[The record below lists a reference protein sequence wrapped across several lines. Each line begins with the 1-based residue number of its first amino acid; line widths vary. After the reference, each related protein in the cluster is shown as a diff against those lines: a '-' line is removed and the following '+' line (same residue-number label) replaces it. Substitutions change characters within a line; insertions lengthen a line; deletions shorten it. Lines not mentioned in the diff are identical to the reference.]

1 MKASVSL
8 SQDFNK
14 LFSMADSVASGLED
28 FMREKEFEK
37 ILFENAWLSSCVL

>member
-14 LFSMADSVASGLED
+14 LFSMADSVASGMED
-28 FMREKEFEK
+28 SMREREFER
-37 ILFENAWLSSCVL
+37 ILFENS